1 MKKFFEKVKSKY
13 NDEKTNARFKKA
25 GQGHRLGE
33 ASTSAQPLQR
43 QQQQQ
48 QPTREYGHTAAQAQA
63 AAAAMARL
71 ESKQAK
77 PKMTATE
84 RKARAELQKRDEVNE
99 EAEFISQ
106 LQERDCEFWK

>member
-25 GQGHRLGE
+25 GQDHRLGE
-33 ASTSAQPLQR
+33 ASTSAQPAQR
-43 QQQQQ
+43 QQQ

-63 AAAAMARL
+63 VAAAMARL

-77 PKMTATE
+77 PKMTVTE

-106 LQERDCEFWK
+106 LQERDCEF

>member
-33 ASTSAQPLQR
+33 ASTSAQPAQR

-48 QPTREYGHTAAQAQA
+48 HQPTREYGHTAAQAQA

-77 PKMTATE
+77 PKMTVTE

-106 LQERDCEFWK
+106 LQARDWAFW